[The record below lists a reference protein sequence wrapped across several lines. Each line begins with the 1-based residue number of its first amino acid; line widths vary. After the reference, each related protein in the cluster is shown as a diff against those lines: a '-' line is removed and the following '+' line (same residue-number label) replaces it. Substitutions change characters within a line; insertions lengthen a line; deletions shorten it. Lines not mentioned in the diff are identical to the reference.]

1 MRRARA
7 DLPAPHPGA
16 AASSLRRPA
25 PRPRPPPVSPARSPR
40 PSPPRPPPHPRPGGS
55 RGRGG
60 WPEDTCPAPPLR
72 RPPAPGQCDGGSGGR
87 GGEEPAAGA
96 SCGRRSAPQPA
107 AGWCPVPRRP
117 GPGPRPPLLRNL
129 GGPSLGAR
137 RHPAAPTAG
146 SRSRPA
152 GEHSPSLGSLLCAPS
167 RGTSC
172 CVEKGLD
179 PKTSFLGFTLSA
191 CLWPRSSTPPP
202 PRKGA
207 FPSRYEH
214 CLPIPSLPLPSVY
227 SLGACTFLSF
237 VRLFVHS
244 FIYPSIPSEHK
255 LRTIQ
260 GLGIQRE
267 TAWTSAL
274 SC

>member
-1 MRRARA
+1 M
-7 DLPAPHPGA
+7 PG
-16 AASSLRRPA
+16 
-25 PRPRPPPVSPARSPR
+25 
-40 PSPPRPPPHPRPGGS
+40 
-55 RGRGG
+55 
-60 WPEDTCPAPPLR
+60 PAPP
-72 RPPAPGQCDGGSGGR
+72 PPARPGTVRRRERGE

-167 RGTSC
+167 WGTSC